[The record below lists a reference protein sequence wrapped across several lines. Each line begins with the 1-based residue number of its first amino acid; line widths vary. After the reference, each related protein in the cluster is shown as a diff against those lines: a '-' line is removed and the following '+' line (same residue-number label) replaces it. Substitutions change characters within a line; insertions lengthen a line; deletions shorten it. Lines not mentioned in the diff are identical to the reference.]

1 MPVENTT
8 PLVEVTSLLRE
19 GIVST
24 NAPTV
29 LVVDDSK
36 SNQMILTA
44 YLEAD
49 GFKVELAANGL
60 EAVEQ
65 VRQKRPDVILMDIN
79 MPVMD
84 GYEATRHIKNDIGDS
99 FLPILFLTGQTD
111 EKALARCV
119 RSGGD
124 DFLNKPV
131 QQVILK
137 AKLDALLRISDLY
150 GMVRQQ
156 YHSLSSHKEEQERE
170 FEVAER
176 LFSNVVHSACLDEL
190 PNINYLHSAM
200 SVFNGD
206 LLLATEL
213 PGGALRVLVGDFTGH
228 GLAASIGALP
238 VAEIFNGMSAKGFAI
253 GDLVQEINRKLRRL
267 LPVGR
272 FFCASVMDWI
282 WEESRLSVW
291 NGGLPEVLV
300 ASENGEIIHRLP
312 SRNLPLGTVSTERVN
327 TGVEEYEI
335 LPGQRVYAYS
345 DGIIE
350 AENPSGEL
358 YGQARLE
365 ACFDGAMPADSI
377 YARIVN
383 GAEAFCEDESQS
395 DDLTLME
402 LHCDP
407 AVMVARAKDKQEEEN
422 TRPPMHWRFQ
432 LEFEADMLRSAEPI
446 PLLTQML
453 LDYQGLRGHWSRI
466 FTVLTELYT
475 NALDHGIL
483 GLDSGMK
490 DSAEGFSQYYT
501 QREQRLANLEDGRLM
516 IKLQHV
522 AHGEGGRLTISF
534 KDSGLGFDFNAAPIE
549 VTSNLGLSGRG
560 IPLMR
565 SLCQSLNYHGKGNSV
580 TAVIDW
586 D

>member
-1 MPVENTT
+1 MENTK
-8 PLVEVTSLLRE
+8 PLVDVMPLDLKQS
-19 GIVST
+19 VSA
-24 NAPTV
+24 NARTI

-36 SNQMILTA
+36 SNQMLLQA
-44 YLEAD
+44 YLEDD
-49 GFKVELAANGL
+49 GFQVELAANGL
-60 EAVEQ
+60 EAVER
-65 VRQKRPDVILMDIN
+65 VRLKRPDVILMEIN

-84 GYEATRHIKNDIGDS
+84 GYEAARHIKDDIGDS

-131 QQVILK
+131 QRIILK

-156 YHSLSSHKEEQERE
+156 YRSLSSHKEEQERE

-190 PNINYLHSAM
+190 SNLRYLHSAM

-253 GDLVQEINRKLRRL
+253 GDLIQEINRKLRRL

-291 NGGLPEVLV
+291 NGGLPEVLISDDDGRLV
-300 ASENGEIIHRLP
+300 HRLP
-312 SRNLPLGTVSTERVN
+312 SRNLPLGAVPTERVN
-327 TGVEEYEI
+327 TGVEECEI
-335 LPGQRVYAYS
+335 LPGQRVFAYS

-350 AENPSGEL
+350 AENPAGDM
-358 YGQARLE
+358 YGQTRLE
-365 ACFDGAMPADSI
+365 ACFDPAMPADRI
-377 YARIVN
+377 YARITD
-383 GAEAFCEDESQS
+383 GAAEFCGDESQS
-395 DDLTLME
+395 DDLTLVE
-402 LHCDP
+402 LYCDP
-407 AVMVARAKDKQEEEN
+407 EVMVARGKEKQEKKN

-490 DSAEGFSQYYT
+490 DSAEGFSQYYA
-501 QREQRLANLEDGRLM
+501 QREQRLSSLENGRLT

-522 AHGEGGRLTISF
+522 VHGEGGRLTIRF
-534 KDSGLGFDFNAAPIE
+534 KDSGPGFDLDAVPAE
-549 VTSNLGLSGRG
+549 ATENLGLSGRG

-565 SLCQSLNYHGKGNSV
+565 SLCQSLVYHGKGNSV
-580 TAVIDW
+580 TAVLDW
-586 D
+586 N